1 MTLKDYA
8 IDCFGYFCL
17 KLLGPLFRLLPPE
30 ECLKAGAL
38 LGDVFYVFDPGH
50 RSKVYDHIKTALGGR
65 LSPEEI
71 RKECRGFYRSYGQ
84 NLLELFLIPL
94 IDEAYLREYIT
105 IEGLENVRKAFAAG
119 KGVLLT
125 GVHEG
130 SWELS
135 NIISAALG
143 FPFNLFVREQR
154 YPLLG
159 NLLNHYRRQK
169 GCRVIERGQEL
180 RRLLEVLRNNEAVGI
195 SVDQGGRGGVRV
207 DFFGR
212 EASMSSGVVKI
223 AMKYG
228 AAVIPVFYERLD
240 GPYTRIRVLEPF
252 EIIKTGDEER
262 DLRENLQRLTRVFE
276 ECISSAPR
284 EYLWMY
290 KVWKYGR
297 QRSILLLS
305 DGKAGH
311 LRQSQGLAQLVS
323 EAMRKKGYLPLVR
336 EAEVKITAGQRFFLT
351 MAALFRGKDFACGRL
366 WGLPGMK
373 KSPLYNQLGREKYD
387 VIISGGSSLGALNIL
402 LGRENRGVSMA
413 VMRPSWVHLRDFGL
427 SVIPVHDRPAKA
439 KNVIV
444 TSCALSPV
452 GPEYL
457 AKAAEGLTPFIREPF
472 YKINLGF
479 LVGGDTKGFKLDPCL
494 VSAGIGGLKKA
505 AECFN
510 AGVMVSS
517 SRRTPAA
524 VEELLR
530 RDVSGYERKALL
542 IIANEFNPPDTV
554 GGMLALCRVMIIT
567 PESISMV
574 SEAVASGRH
583 ILVIDSP
590 SLPVKHRRFL
600 KELASRER
608 IILAAPDK
616 IEDALCAFDLSV
628 PAAGPEDE
636 RQMILKRLD
645 KLL

>member
-8 IDCFGYFCL
+8 IDCVGYTCL
-17 KLLGPLFRLLPPE
+17 KLLGPLLRLLPPE
-30 ECLKAGAL
+30 ECLKAGAF
-38 LGDVFYVFDPGH
+38 LGDIFYVFDPGH
-50 RSKVYDHIKTALGGR
+50 RAKVYDNIRTAFGGR

-84 NLLELFLIPL
+84 NLIELFLIPL
-94 IDEAYLREYIT
+94 MDDAYLREYIT
-105 IEGLENVRKAFAAG
+105 IEGLENVRRAFAAG

-130 SWELS
+130 NWELS

-159 NLLNHYRRQK
+159 SLLNHYRRQK
-169 GCRVIERGQEL
+169 GCRIIERGQEL

-195 SVDQGGRGGVRV
+195 SIDQGGRGGVRV

-212 EASMSSGVVKI
+212 EASMSAGAVKI

-228 AAVIPVFYERLD
+228 AAVIPVFYERLR

-252 EIIKTGDEER
+252 EIRKSGDEELG
-262 DLRENLQRLTRVFE
+262 LRENLQRLAGVFE
-276 ECISSAPR
+276 ECVSSAPR

-290 KVWKYGR
+290 KIWKYGR

-323 EAMRKKGYLPLVR
+323 ETMRKKGYLPQVC
-336 EAEVKITAGQRFFLT
+336 EAEVKVTPAQRFFMTL
-351 MAALFRGKDFACGRL
+351 AVLFGGKDFACGRL
-366 WGLPGMK
+366 WSLPGMRNGL
-373 KSPLYNQLGREKYD
+373 LYNQLGRKKYD

-402 LGRENRGVSMA
+402 LGRENRGVSMT
-413 VMRPSWVHLRDFGL
+413 VMRPSWVPLRSFGL
-427 SVIPVHDRPAKA
+427 AVVPGHDRPGKA
-439 KNVIV
+439 KNVAV
-444 TSCALSPV
+444 TCCALSPV

-457 AKAAEGLTPFIREPF
+457 AKAVQGLSPFIRRLP
-472 YKINLGF
+472 YTLNLGF
-479 LVGGDTKGFKLDPCL
+479 LAGGDTRGFKLETGL
-494 VSAGIGGLKKA
+494 VGAAITGLKKA
-505 AECFN
+505 AEHLD

-524 VEELLR
+524 VEDLLR
-530 RDVSGYERKALL
+530 REISGYERKALL
-542 IIANEFNPPDTV
+542 VIANESNPSGTV
-554 GGMLALCRVMIIT
+554 GGMLALCRAVVIT

-590 SLPVKHRRFL
+590 FLPAKHRRFL
-600 KELASRER
+600 NELALRKR
-608 IILAAPDK
+608 IILVAPDE
-616 IEDALCAFDLSV
+616 IESSLNALDFDSS
-628 PAAGPEDE
+628 AAGTQED
-636 RQMILKRLD
+636 RQSIADKLD